1 MTRKNFRK
9 SLKNTF
15 KECLKISHKKN
26 KDYAINEDPFKNFR
40 ASEVV
45 GVPIARAIL
54 VRMTDKMSRIS
65 NLLDKENSV
74 KDEKIEDSIYDLIN
88 YAAILRAWL
97 KN

>member
-1 MTRKNFRK
+1 
-9 SLKNTF
+9 
-15 KECLKISHKKN
+15 
-26 KDYAINEDPFKNFR
+26 
-40 ASEVV
+40 VV